1 MMTIF
6 ITVGIAPGGLEAG
19 GRPVTSR
26 CWMEFIAPDPKA
38 TVRTANVSAT
48 VAAFRLVPRVAS
60 EILGRRHLGEAER
73 QKLSWVPVQR
83 WLDALHDIQA
93 VVGAVKVRDVGRGII
108 EHADFP
114 PSFRD
119 VPDVLMGL
127 QEIYMVNHRGN
138 VGAYRVSRRGASI
151 VVACATPY
159 PRAFEHGLVLGI
171 TGHRGFG
178 PGRWSVDYQDGPPN
192 GDVTCTLTVTRMT

>member
-1 MMTIF
+1 
-6 ITVGIAPGGLEAG
+6 
-19 GRPVTSR
+19 
-26 CWMEFIAPDPKA
+26 MEFIAPDPKA

-60 EILGRRHLGEAER
+60 EILERRQLGEAER
-73 QKLSWVPVQR
+73 QKAAWVPLQR
-83 WLDALHDIQA
+83 WLDVLRDIQE
-93 VVGAVKVRDVGRGII
+93 VVGTVKLRDVGRGII

-114 PSFRD
+114 PTFRGVD
-119 VPDVLMGL
+119 DVLMGL

-138 VGAYRVSRRGASI
+138 VGAYRVIRRGASI

-159 PRAFEHGLVLGI
+159 PRAFEHGLILGI

-178 PGRWSVDYQDGPPN
+178 PSRWTVDYQDGPS
-192 GDVTCTLTVTRMT
+192 GSDVTCILTVNRMS